1 MKAPFVKE
9 SGEDPFLEGG
19 ARASERG
26 RHPREGETAH
36 VKLEKQEKKKKGGE
50 GPGESSPEPSTQWGG
65 DDAEI
70 SQGGARLEVL
80 WISGL

>member
-1 MKAPFVKE
+1 MKE

-36 VKLEKQEKKKKGGE
+36 VKLEKQEKKKKVGE
-50 GPGESSPEPSTQWGG
+50 GPGESSPEPSTH
-65 DDAEI
+65 
-70 SQGGARLEVL
+70 
-80 WISGL
+80 